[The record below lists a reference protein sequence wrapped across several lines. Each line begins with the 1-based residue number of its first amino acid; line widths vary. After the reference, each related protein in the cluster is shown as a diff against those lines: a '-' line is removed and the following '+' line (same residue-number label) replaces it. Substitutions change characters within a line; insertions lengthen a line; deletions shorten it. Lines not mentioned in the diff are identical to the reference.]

1 MLLLIPLEGVL
12 RRFEPKFGAAGC
24 LALFLL
30 FRDVNEGFLGAYG
43 LRLLAMPEG
52 WYSNYFSTFLGFPPQ
67 HFSSADYF
75 SLLPWIFLFVM
86 GYFFYQMGAKKGWK
100 REKNLGLRKISALG
114 RRSLVIYVMHQPVI
128 FMLLWCWMYLIG

>member
-43 LRLLAMPEG
+43 LRFLAMPEG

-75 SLLPWIFLFVM
+75 SLFPWIFLFVM
-86 GYFFYQMGAKKGWK
+86 GYFSTKWVQKKVEE
-100 REKNLGLRKISALG
+100 RKNLGLRKISALG
-114 RRSLVIYVMHQPVI
+114 RRSFVIYVMHQPVI

>member
-1 MLLLIPLEGVL
+1 MTQGKRWQLLDELRGLILVSLSSFIAGEDMAIYFGILSFLGTAMLLLIPLEGAL

-43 LRLLAMPEG
+43 LRFLAMPEG

-75 SLLPWIFLFVM
+75 SLFPWIFLFVM
-86 GYFFYQMGAKKGWK
+86 GYFFYGKLQ
-100 REKNLGLRKISALG
+100 
-114 RRSLVIYVMHQPVI
+114 
-128 FMLLWCWMYLIG
+128 